1 MKFSIRLILL
11 GLFFVV
17 TMEPASADQVKPVAP
32 ALQRF
37 IESADRCIHL
47 SGEISGEPDKEQER
61 LIRQA
66 NRLCEAARRQFQQLD
81 RQARND
87 VKIQAALEPYRED
100 FSD

>member
-1 MKFSIRLILL
+1 MNEQALSSLL
-11 GLFFVV
+11 MFVLMAA
-17 TMEPASADQVKPVAP
+17 TGPASADQEKPVAP

-47 SGEISGEPDKEQER
+47 SGEISGEPGKEQKR
-61 LIRQA
+61 LIHQT

-87 VKIQAALEPYRED
+87 AKIQAALEPYRED

>member
-1 MKFSIRLILL
+1 MKFPTRSILL

-47 SGEISGEPDKEQER
+47 SGEISGEPGKEQER

-66 NRLCEAARRQFQQLD
+66 NKLCEAARRQFRQLD

-87 VKIQAALEPYRED
+87 AKIQAALEPYRED

>member
-1 MKFSIRLILL
+1 MNEQTRSSLL
-11 GLFFVV
+11 MFVLMAA
-17 TMEPASADQVKPVAP
+17 TGPAGAEQVKPVVP

-37 IESADRCIHL
+37 IEGADRCIHL
-47 SGEISGEPDKEQER
+47 SGEISGEPGKEQER

-66 NRLCEAARRQFQQLD
+66 NKLCEAARRQFRQLD

-87 VKIQAALEPYRED
+87 AKIQAALEPYRED